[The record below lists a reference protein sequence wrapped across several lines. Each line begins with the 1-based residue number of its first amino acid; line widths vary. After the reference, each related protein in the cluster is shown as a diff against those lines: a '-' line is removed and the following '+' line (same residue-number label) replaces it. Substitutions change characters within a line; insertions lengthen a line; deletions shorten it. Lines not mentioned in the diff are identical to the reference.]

1 MSILE
6 YEALRRAVLNTEP
19 FDHIIATGAIA
30 REKVQE
36 VGRDFPVLE
45 RPGSIPLGK
54 LECGPAFARLI
65 DDLKGP
71 ELTRIVSEKFDID
84 LTGRPTMITVRGWCR
99 PRDGK
104 IHTDSRR
111 KLVTLL
117 LYMNTGWESGG
128 GRLRLLRS
136 PGDIE
141 DYGAEVPPDG
151 ETLLIFKCTPNAWHG
166 HKSFDGKRR
175 TIQVNWVSDEK
186 YLRWEQRRHGI
197 STFFKRLGA
206 AF

>member
-54 LECGPAFARLI
+54 LEYGPAFARLI

-71 ELTRIVSEKFDID
+71 ELTRIVSEKFDTD

>member
-54 LECGPAFARLI
+54 LEYGPAFARLI

-141 DYGAEVPPDG
+141 DYGVEVPPDG

-186 YLRWEQRRHGI
+186 YLRREQRRHGV

>member
-1 MSILE
+1 MSILG

-54 LECGPAFARLI
+54 LEYGPAFARLI

-84 LTGRPTMITVRGWCR
+84 LTGRPTMITVRG
-99 PRDGK
+99 
-104 IHTDSRR
+104 
-111 KLVTLL
+111 
-117 LYMNTGWESGG
+117 
-128 GRLRLLRS
+128 
-136 PGDIE
+136 
-141 DYGAEVPPDG
+141 
-151 ETLLIFKCTPNAWHG
+151 
-166 HKSFDGKRR
+166 
-175 TIQVNWVSDEK
+175 
-186 YLRWEQRRHGI
+186 
-197 STFFKRLGA
+197 
-206 AF
+206 

>member
-54 LECGPAFARLI
+54 LEYGPAFARLI

>member
-54 LECGPAFARLI
+54 LEYGPAFARLI

-186 YLRWEQRRHGI
+186 YLLWEQRRHGI

>member
-54 LECGPAFARLI
+54 LEYGPAFARLI

-117 LYMNTGWESGG
+117 LYMNTRWESGG

>member
-54 LECGPAFARLI
+54 LEYGPAFARLI

-197 STFFKRLGA
+197 LTFFKRLGA

>member
-54 LECGPAFARLI
+54 LEYGPAFARLI

-186 YLRWEQRRHGI
+186 YLRWKQRRHGI
-197 STFFKRLGA
+197 SMFFKRLGA

>member
-54 LECGPAFARLI
+54 LEYGPAFARLI

-111 KLVTLL
+111 KLITLL

>member
-54 LECGPAFARLI
+54 LEYGPAFARLI

-186 YLRWEQRRHGI
+186 YLRSEQRRHGI

>member
-1 MSILE
+1 MLS
-6 YEALRRAVLNTEP
+6 T
-19 FDHIIATGAIA
+19 
-30 REKVQE
+30 
-36 VGRDFPVLE
+36 
-45 RPGSIPLGK
+45 
-54 LECGPAFARLI
+54 
-65 DDLKGP
+65 
-71 ELTRIVSEKFDID
+71 
-84 LTGRPTMITVRGWCR
+84 
-99 PRDGK
+99 
-104 IHTDSRR
+104 
-111 KLVTLL
+111 
-117 LYMNTGWESGG
+117 
-128 GRLRLLRS
+128 

>member
-54 LECGPAFARLI
+54 LEYGPAFARLI

-117 LYMNTGWESGG
+117 LYMNTRWESGG

-186 YLRWEQRRHGI
+186 YLRREQRRHGI

>member
-45 RPGSIPLGK
+45 RRGSIPLGK
-54 LECGPAFARLI
+54 LEYGPAFARLI

-197 STFFKRLGA
+197 LTFFKRLGA

>member
-54 LECGPAFARLI
+54 LEYGPAFARLI

-197 STFFKRLGA
+197 STFFKQLGA

>member
-54 LECGPAFARLI
+54 LEYGPAFARLI

-84 LTGRPTMITVRGWCR
+84 LTGRPTIITVRGWCR

>member
-54 LECGPAFARLI
+54 LEYGPAFARLI

-175 TIQVNWVSDEK
+175 TIQVNWVRDEK